1 MEYQQFVINAF
12 EIRRGKWRARI
23 SRQDGR
29 PLAIKGRKLAR
40 ECVTGSDEK
49 TAGDALLVA
58 MDMVDWGTIS
68 MAAGIVPRRNVPA
81 GEVAGTAPES

>member
-23 SRQDGR
+23 NRQDGG

-49 TAGDALLVA
+49 TAADALLVA
-58 MDMVDWGTIS
+58 MDMIDWGTIS
-68 MAAGIVPRRNVPA
+68 VTGGIVPVETFWPYA
-81 GEVAGTAPES
+81 DIFEFG